1 MLGAIAGDIIGSTR
15 EAVNT
20 KDYNFDLFPPG
31 SMFTDDTVL
40 TVAVADCLLHKQSY
54 VELFKRYF
62 ATYKEQVGWGG
73 RFIEWAS
80 GDSVAPYYSYGNGSA
95 MRVSAI
101 GWAYDELDEVIAK
114 ACESAAVTHNHPEG
128 IKGAIAVASA
138 IFLARKRRSRE
149 QIYNTISALTG
160 YDLSRSIA
168 SIKPNYSFHVSCQK
182 SVPEAI
188 IAFLEGK
195 NFEDTIRLAVSIG
208 GDSDTIACIAGSIA
222 EAFYGGVPNY
232 IKAEALQYLDE
243 DLLRIIQEFNAA
255 YMAGSL

>member
-15 EAVNT
+15 EVINT
-20 KDYNFDLFPPG
+20 KDYSFDLFPPG

-40 TVAVADCLLHKQSY
+40 TVAVADCILHKHSY
-54 VELFKRYF
+54 VEVFKRYF
-62 ATYKEQVGWGG
+62 ALYRDQVGWGE

-80 GDSVAPYYSYGNGSA
+80 GDSVEPYYSFGNGSA

-101 GWAYDELDEVIAK
+101 GWAYDELDEVIVR
-114 ACESAAVTHNHPEG
+114 ACESAAITHNHPEG
-128 IKGAIAVASA
+128 IKGAVAVAAA
-138 IFLARKRRSRE
+138 IFLARKKRSRE
-149 QIYNTISALTG
+149 QIRATICALTG
-160 YDLSRSIA
+160 YDLSRTIA
-168 SIKPNYSFHVSCQK
+168 NIRPDYSFHVSCQK

-222 EAFYGGVPNY
+222 EAYYGGVPNY
-232 IKAEALQYLDE
+232 IKAEVLQYLDT
-243 DLLRIIQEFNAA
+243 DLLRIVQKFNSIYVADI
-255 YMAGSL
+255 